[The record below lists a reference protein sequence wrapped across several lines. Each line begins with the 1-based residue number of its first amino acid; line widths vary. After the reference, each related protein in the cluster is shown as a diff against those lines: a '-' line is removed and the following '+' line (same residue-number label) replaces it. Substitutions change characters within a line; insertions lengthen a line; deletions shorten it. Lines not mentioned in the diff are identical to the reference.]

1 MDISVMLIFD
11 MEVSM
16 NVVSHHR
23 IEQLKMARR
32 RARGNERD
40 RIQMVVLAMQGET
53 APAIATALGVSR
65 RTAQEWVY
73 RYNEQGMDGL
83 RDQRGGNHRHLT
95 TDHENS
101 LRDYIDREADDPE
114 GGVRRAEDVRQ
125 WIDQQF
131 GVLYA
136 LSGVYELLHRL
147 GYSSLMPRPR
157 HAQTDPKT
165 QAAFKKKPLK
175 KWAKSQRSTRA
186 NASKSGCKTKRA
198 SVSKAQSA
206 ANGRRPD
213 RDRSQ

>member
-1 MDISVMLIFD
+1 MLIFD

-16 NVVSHHR
+16 NVTSHHT
-23 IEQLKMARR
+23 IDQLKRARR
-32 RARGNERD
+32 RARGHERD

-53 APAIATALGVSR
+53 APAIAKALGVGR
-65 RTAQEWVY
+65 RTVQEWVY
-73 RYNEQGMDGL
+73 RFNEQGLDGL
-83 RDQRGGNHRHLT
+83 SDQRGGNHRHLT
-95 TDHENS
+95 VDQEKA
-101 LRDYIDREADDPE
+101 LRDYINREADDPE

-136 LSGVYELLHRL
+136 LSGVYDLLHRL

-175 KWAKSQRSTRA
+175 KWAKSQRSTRT
-186 NASKSGCKTKRA
+186 NASKYGCKTKLA
-198 SVSKAQSA
+198 SVSKAPSA

-213 RDRSQ
+213 RDRPQ